1 MTIPLIV
8 LAALSVLGG
17 VMLLGDWIVEWLA
30 PVVGEEA
37 HVEPPIPALA
47 ITGLVRPGRR
57 GRAPGLAFVLVGQ
70 ARGPA

>member
-30 PVVGEEA
+30 PVVGEHE

-47 ITGLVRPGRR
+47 ITGLVAPGRR
-57 GRAPGLAFVLVGQ
+57 GGRRAGVRARGQ
-70 ARGPA
+70 ARGAP